1 MSGYEMILEFLKIGL
16 VFIPLSLI
24 PVMIFL
30 ERKGAAVIQDRV
42 GPNRAG
48 IKHFGVNIRG
58 FGMVHNFSDVVKL
71 ITKEDFIPAN
81 AHKAFYILAPVIPV
95 ATAVI
100 TPAMIPWFGPMASV
114 TGSSINGAVLDFNVG
129 LLFLFAIGS
138 VAVYG
143 IVLGSWASNS
153 KYSLLGGMRS
163 SAMMISY
170 EISMGLAIL
179 GLILIIGSFNMTQIV
194 EWQADNTWGIV
205 VQPLGFLLFLVAMFA
220 ETGRTPFDVAEGES
234 EIVGGFHTEYS
245 SIKFALFFMGE
256 YAHVVIASALM
267 ATLFLGGYDLLP
279 IPGFGTDFI
288 ADYLGY
294 VLAGLLV
301 FKGLIFF
308 GNLHASSP
316 NKSPLQQVYGSDS
329 SAKSREYSFMSALVL
344 MLAAGSILVG
354 IASAIF
360 IGAPD
365 RSTLDDGH
373 APRLVG
379 GFPHRRRANR
389 HCPRQSPLLLLA
401 LRLGALDAAP
411 PALRPNHEPW
421 LESPAQCG
429 FGEFVDHRHRGEIDH
444 GRFLG
449 WRLLSRAPNSAL
461 PKRFILSRSS
471 KVSP

>member
-1 MSGYEMILEFLKIGL
+1 MIDWAYSLLANPTFIGFLKIAL

-42 GPNRAG
+42 GPNRAA
-48 IKHFGVNIRG
+48 ITVPILGVQIRG
-58 FGMVHNFSDVVKL
+58 FGMVHNFTDVVKL

-81 AHKAFYILAPVIPV
+81 AHKWFYILAPVIPV

-100 TPAMIPWFGPMASV
+100 TPAVIPWFGPMGSV
-114 TGSSINGAVLDFNVG
+114 TGMAINGSVLDYNVG

-143 IVLGSWASNS
+143 VVLGSWASNS

-170 EISMGLAIL
+170 EVSMGLAIL
-179 GLILIIGSFNMTQIV
+179 GLILVIGSFNMGEIV
-194 EWQADNTWGIV
+194 EWQVRNTWGIV

-256 YAHVVIASALM
+256 YAHVVIASALL

-288 ADYLGY
+288 ADNLGY
-294 VLAGLLV
+294 VLAGVLIVTGLLL
-301 FKGLIFF
+301 FGITRLIAKQKARYAKFV
-308 GNLHASSP
+308 A
-316 NKSPLQQVYGSDS
+316 SDS
-329 SAKSREYSFMSALVL
+329 KLEKREYGFMGTLILGASGALIIAGI
-344 MLAAGSILVG
+344 LA
-354 IASAIF
+354 AIF
-360 IGAPD
+360 IGSPD
-365 RSTLDDGH
+365 RIPSTAGDVH
-373 APRLVG
+373 AGWVGYLTALVQIGIVLGKVLFFCWLFVWVRWTLPRLRYDQIMG
-379 GFPHRRRANR
+379 
-389 HCPRQSPLLLLA
+389 
-401 LRLGALDAAP
+401 
-411 PALRPNHEPW
+411 
-421 LESPAQCG
+421 
-429 FGEFVDHRHRGEIDH
+429 
-444 GRFLG
+444 LG
-449 WRLLSRAPNSAL
+449 WKVLLNVAL
-461 PKRFILSRSS
+461 VNLLITAVVAKLVKEGVLEWQLLFHVPI
-471 KVSP
+471 